1 MVLLVAS
8 SFLTSRFMCLVVES
22 PGPERLSRLQGYID
36 LSKRRVSAEDVKKCE
51 EKFAKGKI
59 VNSILRHVAELK
71 DLVWRSKSRGV
82 LSLHYV
88 GS

>member
-1 MVLLVAS
+1 
-8 SFLTSRFMCLVVES
+8 MCLIAQLIGLECHS
-22 PGPERLSRLQGYID
+22 PLQGYID

-71 DLVWRSKSRGV
+71 DLVWRS
-82 LSLHYV
+82 
-88 GS
+88 